1 MNHIY
6 KVIWNTITQT
16 WVAVSELSRA
26 KGKTK
31 SSKTLSAVVLAAVS
45 IGVTIDNA
53 EAAIN
58 YPQGTHTVN
67 GMAIGTNSYANRNS
81 VAYGEAAKA
90 NDGYSVAIG
99 ANAVTNRVGSDEI
112 GVSPDR
118 GMIAIGSNS
127 VAKLEGATAIGSKAE
142 AAGQQSTAVGN
153 GAQAKGYN
161 SSAFGEGAIAEKI
174 MVWLSVSQQMP
185 KNN

>member
-45 IGVTIDNA
+45 AGAIVGDA

-81 VAYGEAAKA
+81 VAYGVAAKA
-90 NDGYSVAIG
+90 NDGFSVAIC
-99 ANAVTNRVGSDEI
+99 V
-112 GVSPDR
+112 
-118 GMIAIGSNS
+118 
-127 VAKLEGATAIGSKAE
+127 
-142 AAGQQSTAVGN
+142 
-153 GAQAKGYN
+153 
-161 SSAFGEGAIAEKI
+161 I
-174 MVWLSVSQQMP
+174 MPSLSWDNV
-185 KNN
+185 

>member
-45 IGVTIDNA
+45 AGAIVGDA
-53 EAAIN
+53 EAAQSSI
-58 YPQGTHTVN
+58 PPGEVIAN

-81 VAYGEAAKA
+81 VAYGCS
-90 NDGYSVAIG
+90 G
-99 ANAVTNRVGSDEI
+99 
-112 GVSPDR
+112 
-118 GMIAIGSNS
+118 
-127 VAKLEGATAIGSKAE
+127 
-142 AAGQQSTAVGN
+142 
-153 GAQAKGYN
+153 
-161 SSAFGEGAIAEKI
+161 
-174 MVWLSVSQQMP
+174 
-185 KNN
+185 

>member
-45 IGVTIDNA
+45 AGAIVGGA

-81 VAYGEAAKA
+81 VAYGEAAKLTM
-90 NDGYSVAIG
+90 DIQLQLVQMQLLTG
-99 ANAVTNRVGSDEI
+99 
-112 GVSPDR
+112 
-118 GMIAIGSNS
+118 
-127 VAKLEGATAIGSKAE
+127 LEMARLEYLPIE
-142 AAGQQSTAVGN
+142 
-153 GAQAKGYN
+153 
-161 SSAFGEGAIAEKI
+161 E
-174 MVWLSVSQQMP
+174 
-185 KNN
+185 